1 MVNVIWIILVLLSI
15 WFIYVFGKDIIENKN
30 NLEKVSWIKTGFIG
44 FLVNFFDVLG
54 IGAFAPQ
61 TALLKFTK
69 QTSDKLIP
77 GTMNVANTLP
87 VLIQAIIF
95 IQVVQVETTT
105 LMVMFLTAMGGAILG
120 ADIMGKLSE
129 RNIRLTISVALLI
142 TAGFM
147 FANKMHWIQ
156 GEGVAIGIYGWKLVI
171 AGLVNFILGAM
182 MTAGVGLYAPC
193 MALVYLLGLSPQVA
207 FPIMMGSCAFLMPP
221 ASFKFIKSGNY
232 NKKAALGMAI
242 PSIFAVLIAAFMIK
256 SLPLDTLR
264 WLVMIIIIYTS
275 VTMFLAAIKK
285 K

>member
-1 MVNVIWIILVLLSI
+1 MVNTIWIILVLFSI

-44 FLVNFFDVLG
+44 FIVNFFDVLG

-242 PSIFAVLIAAFMIK
+242 PSIFAVLIAAFIIK